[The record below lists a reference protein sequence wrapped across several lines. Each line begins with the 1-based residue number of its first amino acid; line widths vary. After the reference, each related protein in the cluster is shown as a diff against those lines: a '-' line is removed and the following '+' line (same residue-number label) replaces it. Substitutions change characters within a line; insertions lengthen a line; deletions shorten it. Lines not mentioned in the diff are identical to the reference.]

1 MWTLIA
7 RHIPGTLA
15 HERER
20 AKRRADYRALG
31 AAARGRDAS
40 ASATADASARHA
52 TDAVQSILMA
62 NSWGV
67 DDTYR
72 LPAAGRQVEDAR
84 RSDCEI
90 SSPGWSAP
98 ADTSRDSYGASESYG
113 SSYSS
118 SYGSSY
124 GSSSYGGSSGSDSSS
139 SSSSDSGSSSSC
151 D

>member
-31 AAARGRDAS
+31 AAARGQDVS
-40 ASATADASARHA
+40 ASA

-72 LPAAGRQVEDAR
+72 LPSAGRQVED
-84 RSDCEI
+84 
-90 SSPGWSAP
+90 
-98 ADTSRDSYGASESYG
+98 TSRDSNGTSASYG
-113 SSYSS
+113 SSTSS
-118 SYGSSY
+118 CGSSY